1 MSSSSDSLMKFSSGQ
16 RIASKAISASL
27 RLFLAGSLSVLP
39 VLSQGLFSQAHAAGP
54 TYYYVSPTGS
64 DGREGSLSRPFKT
77 IQKAR
82 DVIRTVNK
90 NMTGDIVVIL
100 KAGTYTL
107 NQPLA
112 LSPEDSGTNGFNII
126 YQADT
131 GAKVTISGGKNVTRW
146 SLSNASKNIYRAW
159 IGQVTT
165 PREFYV
171 GNARA
176 TRSRSIDDP
185 TGFTRTET
193 GYTTTDL
200 TLQKWKNVSDV
211 EIVSTD
217 DWKSYRCGISGIVG
231 GIITMDQPCFKN
243 SLYAQPPFQDGTL
256 AWPILNPSW
265 IENAYELLDTPGEWY
280 FNKAEGNIYYKPHP
294 NEDMSK
300 VEAVVPVL
308 DKLILG
314 TGTVENPVH
323 NLIFQD
329 LNFKY
334 GTWYD
339 PNSADGYSSLQA
351 GYHWVGDQT
360 DPSKHGRTTKSPG
373 NLSFTYAQNI
383 VFKHNIF
390 SHLSS
395 AALDLDTGSQNNTV
409 DNNRFD
415 DISGSAIQ
423 IGNHNWGYDNYPDY
437 EALYASGDSY
447 DKRNHVSNNLVIDNY
462 ITKTGQEYH
471 DTAAIFVGY
480 TDHTRIVHNE
490 ITDIPYTGISMGWG
504 WDGYTSTPAKDNSI
518 VNNVVH
524 DFMNVL
530 RDGGG
535 IYTLSLQPNSVI
547 KGNYIY
553 NQYNTPD
560 YGSNIYPDQGSN
572 GFTISNNVVVN
583 YGHRWLYIWNNDIFG
598 NTAENNFANNDALIN
613 NSFTV
618 DSSGQSIAR
627 NTLRNNIITPVESF
641 SAEAK
646 DIINTAGIRPTA
658 QQDVKTGSFP
668 VLTNLALKKLATASS
683 SYDSGTLPETAND
696 GVINNSW
703 YAGWSAG
710 AGDTSPWWQ
719 VDLGEMKKISMIELT
734 PRHVF
739 DQSDTRKNFEIRVSN
754 DPSFAT
760 YTVVYTQGSTPL
772 RFDSILK
779 TDVTDSN
786 AYRYVRVAK
795 TQHEYFCIGELKV
808 F

>member
-1 MSSSSDSLMKFSSGQ
+1 MSSSSDSLVKLN
-16 RIASKAISASL
+16 IVSKAISASL
-27 RLFLAGSLSVLP
+27 KLFLAGSLSVLP
-39 VLSQGLFSQAHAAGP
+39 VLSQGLFAQAHAANP
-54 TYYYVSPTGS
+54 TYYYVSPSGS

-90 NMTGDIVVIL
+90 NMTGDIIVIL

-131 GAKVTISGGKNVTRW
+131 GAKVTISGGKATGRW
-146 SLSNASKNIYRAW
+146 SLVDSSKNIYRAW
-159 IGQVTT
+159 VGKVTT

-171 GNARA
+171 GDARA
-176 TRSRSIDDP
+176 TRARSLDDP

-193 GYTTTDL
+193 GYTSTDL
-200 TLQKWKNVSDV
+200 TLQKWKNISDV

-243 SLYAQPPFQDGTL
+243 SLYAQQPFQDGTL

-294 NEDMSK
+294 NENMSK
-300 VEAVVPVL
+300 VETVVPVL
-308 DKLILG
+308 DKLIVG

-323 NLIFQD
+323 NLIFQN

-339 PNSADGYSSLQA
+339 PNSSDGYSSLQA

-437 EALYASGDSY
+437 EALYAAGDSY
-447 DKRNHVSNNLVIDNY
+447 DKRNYVSNNLVVDNY

-504 WDGYTSTPAKDNSI
+504 WDGYTSTPARENSI

-553 NQYNTPD
+553 NQYNTPE

-627 NTLRNNIITPVESF
+627 NTLRNNIVTPVESF

-658 QQDVKTGSFP
+658 QQDVKTGSLP

-683 SYDSGTLPETAND
+683 SYNSGTLPETAND

-703 YAGWSAG
+703 YAGWSSG
-710 AGDTSPWWQ
+710 EDTSPWWQ

-739 DQSDTRKNFEIRVSN
+739 DQSVTRKNFEIRVSN
-754 DPSFAT
+754 DPTFAT
-760 YTVVYTQGSTPL
+760 YTVVYTQGSMPL
-772 RFDSILK
+772 RFDSTLK
-779 TDVTDSN
+779 ADVTDSN

-795 TQHEYFCIGELKV
+795 TQNEYFCIGELKV